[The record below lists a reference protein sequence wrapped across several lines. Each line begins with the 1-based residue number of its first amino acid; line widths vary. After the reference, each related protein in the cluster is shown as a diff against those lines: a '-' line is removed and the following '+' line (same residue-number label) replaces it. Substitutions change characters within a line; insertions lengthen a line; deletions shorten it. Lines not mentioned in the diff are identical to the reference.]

1 MKTIIIVINI
11 LLLSLI
17 LYNLLDKGEKVLEN
31 MAGCPDSGAAGT
43 NKRLIDRLYQEVAT
57 TDAET
62 DELNTKIKNIN
73 DFAETQEKRQKAFMQ
88 DVNNQQKAAGKELGI
103 TNNETRKVLLNFLR
117 NYGIWKITSK
127 YVRKRILILNNN
139 I

>member
-62 DELNTKIKNIN
+62 DELNSKIKKIN
-73 DFAETQEKRQKAFMQ
+73 DFAETQEKRQKAFMK
-88 DVNNQQKAAGKELGI
+88 DVNDQQKAAGKELGALPTMKPGKPI
-103 TNNETRKVLLNFLR
+103 KFPKGIMGFGKLLQNMAEKGF
-117 NYGIWKITSK
+117 
-127 YVRKRILILNNN
+127 
-139 I
+139 

>member
-31 MAGCPDSGAAGT
+31 MAGCPDRGAAGT
-43 NKRLIDRLYQEVAT
+43 NKRLVDRLYQEVAR

-62 DELNTKIKNIN
+62 DELNNNIKKINN
-73 DFAETQEKRQKAFMQ
+73 FAETTDKKQKAFMK
-88 DVNNQQKAAGKELGI
+88 DVNDQQKATGKELGALPVMKPGKPI
-103 TNNETRKVLLNFLR
+103 KFPKGIIGFGKLLQNMSEKG
-117 NYGIWKITSK
+117 Y
-127 YVRKRILILNNN
+127 
-139 I
+139 

>member
-31 MAGCPDSGAAGT
+31 MAGCPDRGAAGT
-43 NKRLIDRLYQEVAT
+43 NKRLVDRLYQEVAR

-62 DELNTKIKNIN
+62 DELNNNIKKINN
-73 DFAETQEKRQKAFMQ
+73 FAETTDKKQKAFMK
-88 DVNNQQKAAGKELGI
+88 DVNDQQKATGKELGALPI
-103 TNNETRKVLLNFLR
+103 MKPGKPIKFPKGIMGFGKLLQNMSEKG
-117 NYGIWKITSK
+117 Y
-127 YVRKRILILNNN
+127 
-139 I
+139 

>member
-17 LYNLLDKGEKVLEN
+17 LYNVLSKGDKVLEN

-43 NKRLIDRLYQEVAT
+43 NKKLLDRLYQEVST

-62 DELNTKIKNIN
+62 DELNKKIKKIN
-73 DFAETQEKRQKAFMQ
+73 ALADQRENQQKAFMK
-88 DVNNQQKAAGKELGI
+88 DINNQQKATGKELSGLPVMKPGKPI
-103 TNNETRKVLLNFLR
+103 KLEAVTKFGNLLKKFES
-117 NYGIWKITSK
+117 GF
-127 YVRKRILILNNN
+127 
-139 I
+139 

>member
-17 LYNLLDKGEKVLEN
+17 LYNLLDRGDKVLEN
-31 MAGCPDSGAAGT
+31 MSGCPDSGAAGT

-62 DELNTKIKNIN
+62 DELNNKIKKIN
-73 DFAETQEKRQKAFMQ
+73 DFATQNEKKQKAFMK
-88 DVNNQQKAAGKELGI
+88 DVNDQQKAVGKELGALPTMKPGKPI
-103 TNNETRKVLLNFLR
+103 KFPKGIMGFGKLLQNMSAQGF
-117 NYGIWKITSK
+117 
-127 YVRKRILILNNN
+127 
-139 I
+139 